1 MYLKTQDASGRLLY
15 QNILQGDYPE
25 SSVSSGLLVAF
36 LSDRHRRKNQIMI
49 AKNTLLRK
57 LHGSIFVRQTPT
69 LKSDWSRQRV
79 GWEVINIKSIPL
91 AWENENTW
99 FKEKSS
105 FRWTY
110 SSLHSRLQPCWSIG
124 AWQRYEWIRPADTLP
139 GDRRWLHRFRWFPK
153 NRDRRIAGISLGKR

>member
-1 MYLKTQDASGRLLY
+1 VYLKTQDASGRLLY

-69 LKSDWSRQRV
+69 LKSD
-79 GWEVINIKSIPL
+79 
-91 AWENENTW
+91 
-99 FKEKSS
+99 
-105 FRWTY
+105 
-110 SSLHSRLQPCWSIG
+110 
-124 AWQRYEWIRPADTLP
+124 
-139 GDRRWLHRFRWFPK
+139 
-153 NRDRRIAGISLGKR
+153 